1 MHGYVW
7 TWGQVAVLSA
17 MSWYKT
23 YASRNVP
30 RVHGQPQLV
39 LSVLIKRQRLNLC
52 FLNELSETK
61 IINWK
66 LHVFKN
72 TLNYNLIIGR
82 DLLQALG
89 ILLDFKNQT
98 ITWDKEVTIPVRD
111 LNKSIEDG
119 FLLQESEFSVK
130 LSIS

>member
-1 MHGYVW
+1 
-7 TWGQVAVLSA
+7 
-17 MSWYKT
+17 
-23 YASRNVP
+23 
-30 RVHGQPQLV
+30 
-39 LSVLIKRQRLNLC
+39 
-52 FLNELSETK
+52 
-61 IINWK
+61 
-66 LHVFKN
+66 
-72 TLNYNLIIGR
+72 
-82 DLLQALG
+82 LG